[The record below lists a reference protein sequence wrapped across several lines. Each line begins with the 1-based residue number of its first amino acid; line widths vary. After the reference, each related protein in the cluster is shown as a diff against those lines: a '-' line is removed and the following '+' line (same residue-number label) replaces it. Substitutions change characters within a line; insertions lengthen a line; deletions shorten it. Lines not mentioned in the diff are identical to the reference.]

1 MNALPLLR
9 FASAG
14 DAAVLVTLGE
24 AISREVNERAQ
35 ALAVRLQ
42 TLPGL
47 HEIIPAYAS
56 LLIHYDPE
64 QMDEAEVRH
73 HVHEQLERLRLSRPM
88 GRRRLVIPVRYD
100 GPDLDF
106 IAAHSGLPREAVVEL
121 HAAVEYHVYMLGFT
135 PGFAYLGDVD
145 ERIAVPRLATPRLKV
160 AAGAVG
166 LAGRQTGVYPSESPG
181 GWRILGHTPLRLFDL
196 SRPDPF
202 LLGPGDRVKF
212 EPLRTH
218 L

>member
-1 MNALPLLR
+1 VSALPLLR

-24 AISREVNERAQ
+24 ALSREVNERAQ
-35 ALAVRLQ
+35 ALAARLQ
-42 TLPGL
+42 PLPGL
-47 HEIIPAYAS
+47 REIIPAYAS
-56 LLIHYDPE
+56 LLIHYDPA
-64 QMDEAEVRH
+64 QMGEAEVRH
-73 HVHEQLERLRLSRPM
+73 HVQEEIERLELSRPM
-88 GRRRLVIPVRYD
+88 ERRRVVIPVRYD

-106 IAAHSGLPREAVVEL
+106 VAAHSGLPREAVVEL

-145 ERIAVPRLATPRLKV
+145 ERIAAPRLATPRLKV

-166 LAGRQTGVYPSESPG
+166 LAGRQTGIYPTESPG

-212 EPLRTH
+212 EPLKG
-218 L
+218 